1 MRGVSEVEPVMA
13 TEMESLERDDR
24 LWLAECL
31 EEYRD
36 LLTYLHDH

>member
-1 MRGVSEVEPVMA
+1 MSRVSEVESVIA
-13 TEMESLERDDR
+13 NEMESLERDDQ

-31 EEYRD
+31 KKYRD